1 MKTLLCWMVR
11 GYQIFL
17 SPILHTLA
25 GPLGGCRFRPTCSQ
39 YYIDAVQAHGAIK
52 GSWLGACRILRCNPW
67 GGEGYD
73 PVPGTD
79 SEAGLQAQNEGKSKS
94 EKKCGCSV
102 DPEHLRND

>member
-1 MKTLLCWMVR
+1 MKTLLCWLVR

-17 SPILHTLA
+17 SPILHALA
-25 GPLGGCRFRPTCSQ
+25 GPFGGCRFRPTCSQ
-39 YYIDAVQAHGAIK
+39 YYIDAVQRHGAIR

-73 PVPGTD
+73 PVPGTETGTD
-79 SEAGLQAQNEGKSKS
+79 QQSQNSEKQES